1 MTKKEVVSAAKELNK
16 VLGLDPQ
23 IDTKQDLETLKN
35 LVMQAAELIE
45 PEDEISKKTMALIDA
60 LREEAATSESEE
72 EEADID
78 EEEEGDDEPEEEGDD
93 EPEEEADIDEEEE
106 ADIDEEYVEEAK
118 EVKEKKKSDVKKP
131 TKNPKDAPPAT
142 ESKIT
147 RIAAAALVIKDKKG
161 ISIQEWVEQADEMY
175 AKEGGKS
182 NIKESKYAVNVTIKV
197 LEAYGIIQVE
207 ENNVVKVI

>member
-1 MTKKEVVSAAKELNK
+1 MTKKDVVLVAKELNK

-23 IDTKQDLETLKN
+23 IDTKQDLETLKD
-35 LVMQAAELIE
+35 LVLQAADLIE
-45 PEDEISKKTMALIDA
+45 PEDEISEKTMALIDE
-60 LREEAATSESEE
+60 LREEVAVSESDEDE
-72 EEADID
+72 EEADIEEEEEEDDD
-78 EEEEGDDEPEEEGDD
+78 EEEE
-93 EPEEEADIDEEEE
+93 
-106 ADIDEEYVEEAK
+106 EEYVEEAK
-118 EVKEKKKSDVKKP
+118 EVKENKKSDVKKP
-131 TKNPKDAPPAT
+131 TKNPKATPPAT

-147 RIAAAALVIKDKKG
+147 RIAAATLVIKDKKG

-207 ENNVVKVI
+207 ENNVKVI